1 MTNNLTPQDF
11 TKIYNNSNEEG
22 KKLLEE
28 KFGKEVFNNSL
39 STFEECCA
47 FNGTKP
53 EDIIPFKDPKND
65 DQRSV
70 NAYAMLIEITRAH
83 LRGKKKDW
91 KNSSQRKYT
100 NWYWMDKRSGSGLSL
115 DDVVNGSSYTNV
127 SSRLHSLDEAASKEI
142 FEKFPQVVE
151 DFMTEKD

>member
-1 MTNNLTPQDF
+1 MTNNLTPQDL

-28 KFGKEVFNNSL
+28 KFGKEAFNNSL

-53 EDIIPFKDPKND
+53 EDVIPFRDPKND

-100 NWYWMDKRSGSGLSL
+100 NWYWMDKSSGSGLSL
-115 DDVVNGSSYTNV
+115 LAVDYGGSRAAV
-127 SSRLHSLDEAASKEI
+127 ASRLHSLDEKTSKEI
-142 FEKFPQVVE
+142 FEKFPQIVE